1 MLHGSWCEFN
11 VISLIRTTYFKKI
24 AKDEIRRNTVQ
35 GNSLAQVH
43 IFFNS
48 GESTDP

>member
-1 MLHGSWCEFN
+1 MLHGSWCEFD
-11 VISLIRTTYFKKI
+11 VFSLIGVTSIKKI